1 LPSKKQYNVSQ
12 ESSQLSTAV
21 TSLQI
26 TPTSATAFSVSPPAP
41 FLFGSQSLEDSI
53 AKMLLNL
60 PQPPKKA
67 YGIAEQF
74 GVDAEAFLGKGDTIR
89 DEGEDR
95 WKSMIKGSSH
105 QDDEYVITKISRK
118 KRP

>member
-1 LPSKKQYNVSQ
+1 VKRFNSPLPSKKQCIVSQ

-41 FLFGSQSLEDSI
+41 FLFGPKYLEDQI
-53 AKMLLNL
+53 AKLLLNL
-60 PQPPKKA
+60 PQPPKKV

-74 GVDAEAFLGKGDTIR
+74 GVDAEVFLGSAR
-89 DEGEDR
+89 DEG
-95 WKSMIKGSSH
+95 
-105 QDDEYVITKISRK
+105 
-118 KRP
+118 

>member
-26 TPTSATAFSVSPPAP
+26 TPTSSTAFSVSPPAP

-74 GVDAEAFLGKGDTIR
+74 GVDAEAFLGKGDIIR
-89 DEGEDR
+89 DEVEDR
-95 WKSMIKGSSH
+95 WKSMNTGSC